1 MNKFIMMKAK
11 KWSKWVWVKAKNN
24 PMYSIPLVLIVA
36 YFIWKQFMANYTG
49 ANVITASDVTKYQ
62 PDAFGFGIASTDTE
76 AVNFFAQ
83 TTNDILRQLR
93 VEWWQTYKTN
103 VFTDITVLNTAEM
116 VDTKVNLDQFE
127 RAGVYLF
134 LGRFLCPALTKFRH
148 ETEKDR
154 FERMGEFYMSE
165 YNKEWRTIL
174 EDGVEYD
181 ETGDGTIQVSEREP
195 LHGFRRLTR

>member
-1 MNKFIMMKAK
+1 
-11 KWSKWVWVKAKNN
+11 
-24 PMYSIPLVLIVA
+24 
-36 YFIWKQFMANYTG
+36 MANFTG

-76 AVNFFAQ
+76 ATNFFAQ

-93 VEWWQTYKTN
+93 IEWWSVYKTN
-103 VFTDITVLNTAEM
+103 VYTDITVLGTNEM
-116 VDTKVNLDQFE
+116 ENTKVNLDQFE

-134 LGRFLCPALTKFRH
+134 LGRFLCPALTKFRP

-154 FERMGEFYMSE
+154 FERMAEHYMSE
-165 YNKEWRTIL
+165 YNKEFDSIL

-181 ETGDGTIQVSEREP
+181 TTGDGTIVKNEREP
-195 LHGFRRLTR
+195 LHGTRRLVR

>member
-1 MNKFIMMKAK
+1 
-11 KWSKWVWVKAKNN
+11 
-24 PMYSIPLVLIVA
+24 
-36 YFIWKQFMANYTG
+36 MANFTG
-49 ANVITASDVTKYQ
+49 ANVIVASDVTKYQ
-62 PDAFGFGIASTDTE
+62 PDAFGFGIASGDTE
-76 AVNFFAQ
+76 ATNFFAQ

-93 VEWWQTYKTN
+93 IEWWPVYKTN

-134 LGRFLCPALTKFRH
+134 LGRFLLPALTKFRP

-154 FERMGEFYMSE
+154 FERMAEYYMAQ
-165 YNKEWRTIL
+165 YNIEWRMIL

-181 ETGDGTIQVSEREP
+181 TDGDGSIVTNEREP

>member
-1 MNKFIMMKAK
+1 
-11 KWSKWVWVKAKNN
+11 
-24 PMYSIPLVLIVA
+24 
-36 YFIWKQFMANYTG
+36 MANYTG
-49 ANVITASDVTKYQ
+49 SDVIVAADVTKYQ
-62 PDAFGFGIASTDTE
+62 PDAFGFGIAAGDTE

-93 VEWWQTYKTN
+93 VEWWPVYKTN
-103 VFTDITVLNTAEM
+103 IFTDITVLNTAEM

-134 LGRFLCPALTKFRH
+134 LGRFLLPALTKFRP

-154 FERMGEFYMSE
+154 FERMAEYYMSQ
-165 YNKEWRTIL
+165 YNIEWRMIL

-181 ETGDGTIQVSEREP
+181 TDADGTIVTNEREP

>member
-1 MNKFIMMKAK
+1 
-11 KWSKWVWVKAKNN
+11 
-24 PMYSIPLVLIVA
+24 
-36 YFIWKQFMANYTG
+36 MANYTG

-76 AVNFFAQ
+76 ATNFFAQ

-93 VEWWQTYKTN
+93 IEWWPVYKTN
-103 VFTDITVLNTAEM
+103 VYTDITVLGTNEM
-116 VDTKVNLDQFE
+116 ENTKVNLDQFE

-134 LGRFLCPALTKFRH
+134 LGRFLCPALTKFRP

-154 FERMGEFYMSE
+154 FERMAEYYMAE
-165 YNKEWRTIL
+165 YNKEFRSIL

-181 ETGDGTIQVSEREP
+181 STSDGTIVSSERES
-195 LHGFRRLTR
+195 LHGYRRLNR

>member
-1 MNKFIMMKAK
+1 
-11 KWSKWVWVKAKNN
+11 
-24 PMYSIPLVLIVA
+24 
-36 YFIWKQFMANYTG
+36 MANYTG
-49 ANVITASDVTKYQ
+49 SNVIVAADVTKYQ
-62 PDAFGFGIASTDTE
+62 PDAFGFGIASGDTE
-76 AVNFFAQ
+76 ATNFFAQ

-93 VEWWQTYKTN
+93 VEWWPVYKQN

-116 VDTKVNLDQFE
+116 VNTKVNLDQFE

-134 LGRFLCPALTKFRH
+134 LGRFLLPALTKFRP

-154 FERMGEFYMSE
+154 FERMAEYYMAQ
-165 YNKEWRTIL
+165 YNIEWRMIL

-181 ETGDGTIQVSEREP
+181 TDGSGTIVTNEREP

>member
-1 MNKFIMMKAK
+1 
-11 KWSKWVWVKAKNN
+11 
-24 PMYSIPLVLIVA
+24 
-36 YFIWKQFMANYTG
+36 MANYTG
-49 ANVITASDVTKYQ
+49 ANVIVAGDVTKYQ

-76 AVNFFAQ
+76 ATNFFAQ

-93 VEWWQTYKTN
+93 IEWWSVYKTN
-103 VFTDITVLNTAEM
+103 VYTDITVLGTNEM

-134 LGRFLCPALTKFRH
+134 LGRFLCPALSKFRP

-154 FERMGEFYMSE
+154 FERMAEHYISE
-165 YNKEWRTIL
+165 YNKEFDSIL

-181 ETGDGTIQVSEREP
+181 STGDGTIVKNEREP
-195 LHGFRRLTR
+195 LHGTRRLIR

>member
-1 MNKFIMMKAK
+1 
-11 KWSKWVWVKAKNN
+11 
-24 PMYSIPLVLIVA
+24 
-36 YFIWKQFMANYTG
+36 MANYTG
-49 ANVITASDVTKYQ
+49 ADVIVAGDVTKYQ
-62 PDAFGFGIASTDTE
+62 PDAFDFGIAAGDTE

-93 VEWWQTYKTN
+93 IEWWPVYKTN
-103 VFTDITVLNTAEM
+103 IFTDITVLNTAEM
-116 VDTKVNLDQFE
+116 VNTKVNLDQFE

-134 LGRFLCPALTKFRH
+134 LGRFLLPALTKFRP

-154 FERMGEFYMSE
+154 FERMAEYYMSQ
-165 YNKEWRTIL
+165 YNIEWRMIL

-181 ETGDGTIQVSEREP
+181 VDSDGSIISNEREP

>member
-1 MNKFIMMKAK
+1 
-11 KWSKWVWVKAKNN
+11 
-24 PMYSIPLVLIVA
+24 
-36 YFIWKQFMANYTG
+36 MANYTG
-49 ANVITASDVTKYQ
+49 ADVITASDVTKYQ

-93 VEWWQTYKTN
+93 IEWWPVYKTN
-103 VFTDITVLNTAEM
+103 IFTDITVLNTAEM

-134 LGRFLCPALTKFRH
+134 IGRFLAPALSKFRP

-154 FERMGEFYMSE
+154 FERMAEYYMSE
-165 YNKEWRTIL
+165 YNKEWRMIL

-181 ETGDGTIQVSEREP
+181 VDASGTIVANERES
-195 LHGFRRLTR
+195 LHGYRRLTR